1 MIQALVLCILVDAP
15 AVHSVQAARQLEL
28 CRAAPNELIHQPT
41 YRFEQLFI
49 ERVRHFLQAAAA
61 AAAAAAAVVVII
73 ITAATATR
81 AMPPDSSSK
90 IMAARG

>member
-49 ERVRHFLQAAAA
+49 ERLRHFLQAA

-81 AMPPDSSSK
+81 AMPPGSSSK